1 MITIL
6 LGTNRPLSKTAAIGK
21 IYSRLLN
28 DLNVPHQI
36 LALESRNF
44 FTRNEEMI
52 NIENE
57 FLIPAEKY
65 IFILPEY
72 NGSFPGVLKLLMD
85 NADIKKAWWFKKALL
100 VGLADGRG
108 GNLRGLDHLTSILHY
123 LKVNVFYH
131 KVIISKVN
139 QMLDT
144 NSQTLEA
151 NLEKEIQ
158 EQISGFLDF

>member
-6 LGTNRPLSKTAAIGK
+6 LGTNRPLSKTAEIGK
-21 IYSRLLN
+21 IYNKFLN
-28 DLNVPHQI
+28 ELNVPHQI
-36 LALESRNF
+36 LTLEGKNF

-52 NIENE
+52 SIENE
-57 FLIPAEKY
+57 YLIPAEKY

-72 NGSFPGVLKLLMD
+72 NGSFPGVLKLLID
-85 NADIKKAWWFKKALL
+85 NADIKKAWWYKKALL

-144 NSQTLEA
+144 NAQTLEA

-158 EQISGFLDF
+158 EQISGFMNF

>member
-1 MITIL
+1 MITIV

-21 IYSRLLN
+21 IYSKFLN
-28 DLNVPHQI
+28 ELNIPHQV
-36 LALESRNF
+36 LTLEGKNF
-44 FTRNEEMI
+44 FIRNEEMI
-52 NIENE
+52 NIENQY
-57 FLIPAEKY
+57 LIPAEKF

-72 NGSFPGVLKLLMD
+72 NGSFPGVLKLLID
-85 NADIKKAWWFKKALL
+85 NADIKKAWWYKKAILI
-100 VGLADGRG
+100 GLADGRG

-131 KVIISKVN
+131 KIIISKVN

-144 NSQTLEA
+144 QSQTLES

-158 EQISGFLDF
+158 EQISGFLNF